1 MTEYS
6 ALNDLELVKQAQQGD
21 KAAFSALV
29 NRHES
34 TVAATVVGML
44 GPGEDAEDV
53 GQNVFIRFYHALG
66 DFRGDAALPTYLTR
80 IAINLSLNEL
90 RRRQR
95 RRLLFMA
102 PSDGETRPDQEAQVD
117 DEQSRDTGEAVN
129 MALQKLTSKYRSVV
143 VLRMIQGYSTKET
156 AKILGLPQGTVLS
169 RLARAQEK
177 LKELL
182 KHLIG

>member
-6 ALNDLELVKQAQQGD
+6 ALNDLELVRQAQQGD
-21 KAAFSALV
+21 KTAFSALV
-29 NRHES
+29 NRHEG

-44 GPGEDAEDV
+44 GPGDDAEDV
-53 GQNVFIRFYHALG
+53 GQNVFIRFYHALE
-66 DFRGDAALPTYLTR
+66 DFRGDAALATYLTR

-102 PSDGETRPDQEAQVD
+102 PSHGEVRPDQEAQVD
-117 DEQSRDTGEAVN
+117 EEQSRDTGEAVN
-129 MALQKLTSKYRSVV
+129 MALQKLPPKYRSVA

-177 LKELL
+177 LKDLL
-182 KHLIG
+182 KYLIE

>member
-6 ALNDLELVKQAQQGD
+6 AQDDLELVQMARQGD

-29 NRHES
+29 HRHEPV
-34 TVAATVVGML
+34 VAATVKGML
-44 GPGEDAEDV
+44 GNGEDAEDV

-102 PSDGETRPDQEAQVD
+102 PSDGEVRPEQGLQVD
-117 DEQSRDTGEAVN
+117 EEQSRDTGEAVDL
-129 MALQKLTSKYRSVV
+129 ALQKLPPKYRSVV

-156 AKILGLPQGTVLS
+156 AKILSLPQGTVLS